1 MKRTSFARSPFSM
14 NGRYRLQI
22 VSFGAQQLLC
32 EKELV
37 MRVNQT
43 TTITTTCS
51 SGADL
56 DCKLYDNAGFQIGR
70 STLTGQVSMTI
81 KLVAGQKY
89 YFDIYNYSKTVTE
102 YTFSIS
108 QEG

>member
-1 MKRTSFARSPFSM
+1 
-14 NGRYRLQI
+14 
-22 VSFGAQQLLC
+22 
-32 EKELV
+32 

-56 DCKLYDNAGFQIGR
+56 DCKLYDNAGFQIGS

-108 QEG
+108 